1 MTTYRET
8 EPQDRGAN
16 AMALARV
23 TAPAMTPEKQRIV
36 DLLAGFSI
44 ETTPGAA
51 AKTESYRALLAPGT
65 RVYVTFLA
73 GSDFADTIATVK
85 RLKDEGLHPVPHIAA
100 RGVPG
105 RADLAAWLERMRGEA
120 DIDEAL
126 LIAGGRDEAL
136 GEFDNTM
143 QLLETGL
150 FEKHGIRRIGV
161 AGHPEGSPD
170 FSDDAAMRALLD
182 KNAYAR
188 QTGCEMYIAT
198 QFVFDAKP
206 VIEWDRRI
214 RAAGNTLPVHIGIPG
229 LATIKTLLAHARICG
244 IGPSVRVLTR
254 QAANLARLL
263 SLRAPD
269 RLVADLAAWKA
280 TDPDCGV
287 ARVHIYPLGGMRKTA
302 AWAYAVLDGAF
313 EMNAKGGFDPDRAI
327 E

>member
-1 MTTYRET
+1 
-8 EPQDRGAN
+8 
-16 AMALARV
+16 
-23 TAPAMTPEKQRIV
+23 MTPEKQPIV

-51 AKTESYRALLAPGT
+51 ARTESYGALLAPGT
-65 RVYVTFLA
+65 TVNVTFLA

-85 RLKDEGLHPVPHIAA
+85 RLGDEGLHPVPHITA
-100 RGVPG
+100 RGVPA
-105 RADLAAWLERMRGEA
+105 RADLAEWLDQLQGETGV
-120 DIDEAL
+120 DEAL
-126 LIAGGRDEAL
+126 LIAGGQDKPL

-150 FEKHGIRRIGV
+150 FEGHGIRRIGV

-170 FSDDAAMRALLD
+170 FSQEAAMRALLD
-182 KNAYAR
+182 KNAWAR

-198 QFVFDAKP
+198 QFVFEAKP
-206 VIEWDRRI
+206 VIDWDRRI
-214 RAAGNTLPVHIGIPG
+214 RAAGITLPIHIGMPG
-229 LATIKTLLAHARICG
+229 LATLKTLLAHARICG
-244 IGPSVRVLTR
+244 IGPSVRILTR
-254 QAANLARLL
+254 QAANLTKLL

-280 TDPDCGV
+280 QDPQCGV
-287 ARVHIYPLGGMRKTA
+287 ARVHFYPLGGMRKTA

-313 EMNAKGGFDPDRAI
+313 EMNARGGFDLDREI

>member
-1 MTTYRET
+1 
-8 EPQDRGAN
+8 
-16 AMALARV
+16 
-23 TAPAMTPEKQRIV
+23 MTPEKQPIV

-51 AKTESYRALLAPGT
+51 ARTESYGALLAPGT
-65 RVYVTFLA
+65 TVNVTFLA

-85 RLKDEGLHPVPHIAA
+85 RLGDEGLHPVPHITA
-100 RGVPG
+100 RGVPA
-105 RADLAAWLERMRGEA
+105 RADLAEWLDQLQGETGV
-120 DIDEAL
+120 DEAL
-126 LIAGGRDEAL
+126 LIAGGQDKPL

-150 FEKHGIRRIGV
+150 FEGHGIRRIGV

-170 FSDDAAMRALLD
+170 FSGEAAMRALLD
-182 KNAYAR
+182 KNAWAR

-198 QFVFDAKP
+198 QFVFEAKP

-214 RAAGNTLPVHIGIPG
+214 RAAGITLPIHIGMPG
-229 LATIKTLLAHARICG
+229 LATLKTLLAHARICG
-244 IGPSVRVLTR
+244 IGPSVRILTR
-254 QAANLARLL
+254 QAANLTKLL

-280 TDPDCGV
+280 QDPQCGV
-287 ARVHIYPLGGMRKTA
+287 ARVHFYPLGGMRKTA

-313 EMNAKGGFDPDRAI
+313 EMNARGGFDLDREI

>member
-1 MTTYRET
+1 MTHTLVT
-8 EPQDRGAN
+8 EPATMPQQ
-16 AMALARV
+16 
-23 TAPAMTPEKQRIV
+23 PEMTDEKRHII

-51 AKTESYRALLAPGT
+51 AKTGSYRALLAPGAT
-65 RVYVTFLA
+65 VNVTFLA
-73 GSDFADTIATVK
+73 GTDFADTMATVK
-85 RLKDEGLHPVPHIAA
+85 RLKGEGLRPVPHITA
-100 RGVPG
+100 RGTPG
-105 RADLAAWLERMRGEA
+105 RAVLAEWLERMRGEA
-120 DIDEAL
+120 GIDEVL
-126 LIAGGRDEAL
+126 LIAGGQDRPL
-136 GEFDNTM
+136 GAFDSTM

-150 FEKHGIRRIGV
+150 FEDHGIRRIGV

-170 FSDDAAMRALLD
+170 FSDEVAMQALLD

-214 RAAGNTLPVHIGIPG
+214 RAAGNTLPIHIGVPG

-254 QAANLARLL
+254 RAGSLAKLL

-280 TDPDCGV
+280 QDPECGI

-313 EMNAKGGFDPDRAI
+313 EMNGKGGFDLDHEI

>member
-1 MTTYRET
+1 
-8 EPQDRGAN
+8 
-16 AMALARV
+16 
-23 TAPAMTPEKQRIV
+23 MTPEKQPIV

-51 AKTESYRALLAPGT
+51 ARTESYGALLAPGT
-65 RVYVTFLA
+65 TVNVTFLA

-85 RLKDEGLHPVPHIAA
+85 RLGDEGLHPVPHITA
-100 RGVPG
+100 RGVPA
-105 RADLAAWLERMRGEA
+105 RADLAEWLDQLQGETGV
-120 DIDEAL
+120 DEAL
-126 LIAGGRDEAL
+126 LIAGGQDKPL

-150 FEKHGIRRIGV
+150 FEGHGIRRIGV

-170 FSDDAAMRALLD
+170 FSQEAAMRALLD
-182 KNAYAR
+182 KNAWAR

-198 QFVFDAKP
+198 QFVFEAKP

-214 RAAGNTLPVHIGIPG
+214 RAAGITLPIHIGMPG
-229 LATIKTLLAHARICG
+229 LATLKTLLAHARICG
-244 IGPSVRVLTR
+244 IGPSVRILTR
-254 QAANLARLL
+254 QAANLTKLL

-280 TDPDCGV
+280 QDPQCGV
-287 ARVHIYPLGGMRKTA
+287 ARVHFYPLGGMRKTA

-313 EMNAKGGFDPDRAI
+313 EMNARGGFDLDREI